1 MTLRAAAAG
10 DGAAWP
16 TRGRGGRSAALKTGT
31 SSSDA
36 ALLRRY
42 AEGDPAAARELTGRH
57 APRIHALARRMLGDA
72 SEAEDVTQET
82 MLRMWT
88 IAPDWREGGAQVGT
102 WAYRVAHNLCID
114 RLRRRRR
121 SDSLDDTEI
130 AGREPDGE
138 TAAVGRDRVAAL
150 EAALATLPARQRS
163 AVILRHLEERA
174 NPEIAEILETSVEAV
189 ESLLKRG
196 RQALAA
202 RLAPMRD
209 EFDFGETQP

>member
-1 MTLRAAAAG
+1 
-10 DGAAWP
+10 
-16 TRGRGGRSAALKTGT
+16 
-31 SSSDA
+31 
-36 ALLRRY
+36 
-42 AEGDPAAARELTGRH
+42 
-57 APRIHALARRMLGDA
+57 MLGDA

-114 RLRRRRR
+114 RLRRRR
-121 SDSLDDTEI
+121 SDPLDDTEI
-130 AGREPDGE
+130 AGPEPDGE
-138 TAAVGRDRVAAL
+138 AAAVGRDRVAAL

-196 RQALAA
+196 RQSLAA

-209 EFDFGETQP
+209 DFDFGENTP